1 MKKPSLATLRKKA
14 WSLMS
19 KSVRHTGNAY
29 VPCVTCGRMYPPEE
43 IHAGH
48 FIHIS
53 KQHPLSY
60 DPRNIHPQCRQC
72 NFYGMQGEAA
82 IKYTQWMV
90 REYGEGIVDE
100 LLELKRS
107 APYLK
112 RAELEELIERLKN
125 GIECSS

>member
-19 KSVRHTGNAY
+19 KSVRDVGNAY
-29 VPCVTCGRMYPPEE
+29 LPCVSCERMYPWQEM
-43 IHAGH
+43 HAGH

-72 NFYGMQGEAA
+72 NYYGMQGEAA
-82 IKYTQWMV
+82 IRYTQYMV
-90 REYGEGIVDE
+90 REYGPGIVEE
-100 LLELKRS
+100 LLEYKRTK
-107 APYLK
+107 PYL
-112 RAELEELIERLKN
+112 RRGELEELIERL
-125 GIECSS
+125 S